1 MKEEQKDDLN
11 GAGSQLSVQFAREIE
26 DNVDVTTKLLDEAA
40 ELIAQMAVMVATSLR
55 AGHKLIIFG
64 NGGSAAHAQHIAT
77 EFVGRY
83 LAEREALPAIALT
96 TDTSALTAIGNDY
109 GFEHVFSRQIRALG
123 NRGDVALGIST
134 SGESQNVLYGLEAA
148 RELGLVTLGFTGR
161 NGGKVRNL
169 TDLCFC
175 VPSDSTPR
183 IQEAHILVGHILT
196 GMVENVLLA
205 EKGSQLSGQFMT
217 ARR

>member
-1 MKEEQKDDLN
+1 MKEKQEAHLN

-26 DNVDVTTKLLDEAA
+26 DSVGVTTKLLDEAA
-40 ELIAQMAVMVATSLR
+40 ELIAQMAIMVATRLR

-134 SGESQNVLYGLEAA
+134 SGESQNVLCGLAVA
-148 RELGLVTLGFTGR
+148 RELGLGTLGFTGR

-169 TDLCFC
+169 ADLCLC
-175 VPSDSTPR
+175 VPSSSTPR
-183 IQEAHILVGHILT
+183 VQEAHILVGHILT
-196 GMVENVLLA
+196 GMVENVLLS
-205 EKGSQLSGQFMT
+205 EKSLNSMVT
-217 ARR
+217 